1 MKSKKNSSVAKS
13 SGKSSTDRRT
23 AFYVRVSTAA
33 QHEKEGT
40 SLESQ
45 IAGCKQQAEEDGLSV
60 DPAYVYRE
68 QGTGAGPASSGCP
81 GR

>member
-23 AFYVRVSTAA
+23 AVCVRVSTAA

-45 IAGCKQQAEEDGLSV
+45 VAGCKQ
-60 DPAYVYRE
+60 
-68 QGTGAGPASSGCP
+68 
-81 GR
+81 